1 LSCSIESHE
10 LVFESLLVAGAIGR
24 KALDL
29 LTSPTMLVIVNLI
42 TMERPKIILFLL
54 VRRPIIPLG
63 ECIVTGKGNRLI

>member
-1 LSCSIESHE
+1 MSCSIESHE